1 MIPVARRFA
10 DENHLIGKAMQATE
24 ENLRAA
30 GNQPAIEEKVAIQEI
45 VDTSEPEVELE
56 APIAAEVSN

>member
-30 GNQPAIEEKVAIQEI
+30 GNQPAIFEKCAVTEI
-45 VDTSEPEVELE
+45 LESEPEISDSPES
-56 APIAAEVSN
+56 AGN